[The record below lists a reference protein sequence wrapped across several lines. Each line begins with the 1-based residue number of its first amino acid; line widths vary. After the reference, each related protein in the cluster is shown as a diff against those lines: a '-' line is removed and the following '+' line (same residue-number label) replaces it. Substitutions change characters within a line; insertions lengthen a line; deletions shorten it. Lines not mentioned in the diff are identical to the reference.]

1 MRTKV
6 GWAVTILGAVCA
18 VAGLAAMII
27 LGPDSRFTSG
37 PHAIDT
43 DGIAVVTAP
52 AAISWK
58 GVQVDVLAEVPVN
71 KPVFVGI
78 GNSVD
83 VENYVN
89 ETRRLEITS
98 FSTPWNLKVR
108 NVDGRDGLS
117 GAPTA
122 LDWWLAGSAGLGGA
136 RISTLLPD
144 ETVSAAILSVGSS
157 NLQGLEVSYAYGVRG
172 GFAKGGGLLLIG
184 LGAVWGGALIRRGE
198 GLWDE
203 EEGDTVFAR
212 RRPAGPGEEIE
223 EVEEVVYVYVDEDG
237 VEHEISSEE
246 AAEYEV
252 VEVVVEGDDDTLPA
266 EVEEALA
273 EIEADPDPEPEA
285 PRPRATTGV
294 LTAADI
300 IAGVDSTTP
309 EREPEPKP
317 PPEPE
322 PVPEPDP
329 GPEPEPEPEPEPVP
343 EPEPE
348 PGPEPGPEPEPEP
361 QLEPEP
367 DAEPEPEPTSE
378 TDRVVYVYIDDDGV
392 EHEVGEDELDDFEVV
407 DDTDEEDKP

>member
-6 GWAVTILGAVCA
+6 GWVVTILGAVCA
-18 VAGLAAMII
+18 VAGLAVMII

-83 VENYVN
+83 VENYVK

-108 NVDGRDGLS
+108 DVEGNDGLS

-157 NLQGLEVSYAYGVRG
+157 NLQGLKVSYAYGVKG
-172 GFAKGGGLLLIG
+172 GFAKGGGLLLVG

-198 GLWDE
+198 GMSDV
-203 EEGDTVFAR
+203 EEGDTVFVR
-212 RRPAGPGEEIE
+212 RREAGPGEEIE
-223 EVEEVVYVYVDEDG
+223 EIEEVVYVYVDEDG
-237 VEHEISSEE
+237 VEHEISAEE

-252 VEVVVEGDDDTLPA
+252 VEVVVESDDDVLPA

-273 EIEADPDPEPEA
+273 EIDREPEPEPEA
-285 PRPRATTGV
+285 PRTRATAGV

-300 IAGVDSTTP
+300 LAGVDSTT
-309 EREPEPKP
+309 
-317 PPEPE
+317 
-322 PVPEPDP
+322 
-329 GPEPEPEPEPEPVP
+329 PEPEPEPEPEART
-343 EPEPE
+343 EART
-348 PGPEPGPEPEPEP
+348 GTRTGTGTGTR
-361 QLEPEP
+361 
-367 DAEPEPEPTSE
+367 AGAGTG
-378 TDRVVYVYIDDDGV
+378 T
-392 EHEVGEDELDDFEVV
+392 
-407 DDTDEEDKP
+407 